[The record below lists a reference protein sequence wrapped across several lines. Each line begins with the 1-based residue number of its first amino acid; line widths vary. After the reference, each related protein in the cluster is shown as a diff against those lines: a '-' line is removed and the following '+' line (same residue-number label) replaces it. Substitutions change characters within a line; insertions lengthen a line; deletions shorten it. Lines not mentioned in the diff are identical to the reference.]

1 MAQLKRAFTERSG
14 LPLSHVCNR
23 RPSHRSRRPHVSQT
37 PQASRNPTAVQ
48 CCYLFSRGLPTNS
61 AASCTMTSLSL
72 SACSSVIV
80 AWNLRGTPRTLSC
93 DSVLVSRRIP
103 ASCCSGLA
111 KVSASCGPVS
121 RAFSSDR
128 RRVRSAS
135 ATSVS
140 YSPVAHPTAS
150 TRLAL
155 DLHLCL
161 LS

>member
-1 MAQLKRAFTERSG
+1 MAQLKRACTERSG

-23 RPSHRSRRPHVSQT
+23 RPSHRPRRPPVSQT
-37 PQASRNPTAVQ
+37 PQASTAVQ

-140 YSPVAHPTAS
+140 YSPVAHPTVS